1 MSAPI
6 SDWLRDAT
14 PRARPI
20 APAASPNAVTA
31 GAHLSGRGRR
41 GAVDLIKAARPEGL
55 GPQAGQTGLGA
66 QGAAWPL
73 RNPAAACWP
82 TTVCSGH
89 GRTSPPDEL
98 RRKVSALCGAS
109 VPARTVT
116 QGGRV
121 ILWEAI
127 RANRYAT
134 RSRSLTA
141 ICGEPASTA
150 KRTIGPAGAGYKVKV
165 SPVDEDD

>member
-116 QGGRV
+116 
-121 ILWEAI
+121 
-127 RANRYAT
+127 RA
-134 RSRSLTA
+134 RSYRSL
-141 ICGEPASTA
+141 GGHPRKPLRDFEP
-150 KRTIGPAGAGYKVKV
+150 V
-165 SPVDEDD
+165 SFPDVNLWRARLDREEDHGTGRRQPQSQNLSS